1 MKNARLLP
9 LALAAAA
16 ASCASSMDNIAA
28 LPGDARAVAGHAFD
42 AARRAAAPP
51 PLHAVESPA
60 PLTGGGEYTMPAPAE
75 TMIAARAPNS
85 LWQPGARNFF
95 RDQRAGRIGDI
106 LTVAIEIDDSAEL
119 RNNSQRQR
127 TSNTEVGVPNLLGL
141 ETSAGRFFGGGFD
154 PAALISAD
162 AASSAAGQGSINREE
177 KIDLSVAAV
186 IVEVLPNGNFVI
198 AGRQQVRINAEL
210 RELTVSGVIRPADI
224 DASNRIRHDQIAE
237 ARIDYGGRGQLS
249 AVQRPRIG
257 QRVADSVSPW

>member
-1 MKNARLLP
+1 MKTLIP

-16 ASCASSMDNIAA
+16 ASCASAMDDIAA
-28 LPGDARAVAGHAFD
+28 LPGDARAAAGHAYA
-42 AARRAAAPP
+42 AARRAAAAPALAP
-51 PLHAVESPA
+51 VESPA
-60 PLTGGGEYTMPAPAE
+60 PLTGAEAVRMPGPE
-75 TMIAARAPNS
+75 PEPVSARAPNS

-95 RDQRAGRIGDI
+95 RDQRAGRVGDI

-127 TSNTEVGVPNLLGL
+127 AANTEVGVPNLLGL
-141 ETSAGRFFGGGFD
+141 ETSVGGLFGGGFD
-154 PAALISAD
+154 PATLISAD
-162 AASSAAGQGSINREE
+162 AASSASGQGSINREE

-186 IVEVLPNGNFVI
+186 IVDVLPNGNFVI

-224 DASNRIRHDQIAE
+224 DASNRVRHDQIAE